1 MHSRTAWGGGA
12 GALSTPMEESG
23 GDDVRIAGP
32 GDRDRA
38 GAAVLRTVDGGVDH
52 CGAEPQLIKEARA
65 RNLERAIGAILVG
78 TASLDGD
85 ERIGRG
91 GARADVNA
99 YLSAF
104 KRTSVWQM
112 AQAGTVRGPR

>member
-1 MHSRTAWGGGA
+1 MVTMFGSQALETGIGLVLLFFV
-12 GALSTPMEESG
+12 LSTVASTIVELSS
-23 GDDVRIAGP
+23 
-32 GDRDRA
+32 
-38 GAAVLRTVDGGVDH
+38 
-52 CGAEPQLIKEARA
+52 QLIGKRA